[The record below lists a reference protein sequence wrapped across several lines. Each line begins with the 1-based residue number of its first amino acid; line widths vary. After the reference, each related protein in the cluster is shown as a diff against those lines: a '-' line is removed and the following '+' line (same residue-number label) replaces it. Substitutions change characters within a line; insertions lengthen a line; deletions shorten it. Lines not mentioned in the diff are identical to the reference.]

1 MVFCYIKTFISVTE
15 INYQNILSIDGFE
28 RIHPYQLNGSCGIEL
43 SSIFVIVLR
52 TFLYPRVLM
61 AMAAR
66 GPDPQVVKV
75 MTERMAV
82 VSALPEEK

>member
-1 MVFCYIKTFISVTE
+1 M
-15 INYQNILSIDGFE
+15 
-28 RIHPYQLNGSCGIEL
+28 

>member
-1 MVFCYIKTFISVTE
+1 M
-15 INYQNILSIDGFE
+15 
-28 RIHPYQLNGSCGIEL
+28 
-43 SSIFVIVLR
+43 SSIFVYPSTDSLYDFYR
-52 TFLYPRVLM
+52 PFLYPM
-61 AMAAR
+61 AIAAR

>member
-1 MVFCYIKTFISVTE
+1 M
-15 INYQNILSIDGFE
+15 
-28 RIHPYQLNGSCGIEL
+28 
-43 SSIFVIVLR
+43 SSIFVDPSTDCLYASYR
-52 TFLYPRVLM
+52 PFLYPRVLM

-75 MTERMAV
+75 ITERMAV